1 MRDERLVAEYVA
13 EINNQADA
21 AAKVLKKNTI
31 VRGLLDAAKP
41 IENFQEWMKQR
52 GATITDESNAYTDTF
67 LATGRVTEA
76 NEQMQ
81 RDIIRP
87 LAKQIAKIIAPDAKT
102 GKSRLDSINIVWHN
116 MDIAGTGSKLD
127 GKALTPREII
137 GVYCQAK
144 DCAEAIEKGLPDR
157 GAKGFLNNLGMS
169 HNDVIAAV
177 ESVIPRAELDELWR
191 LINAATHFALNYDY
205 ESGRISEDTH
215 TEFYQREFYV
225 PQRGWRER
233 DESGLITEYEPVG
246 KRGNDPYNAALVK
259 AHGRQS
265 LASDPF
271 AYIMSIDASSIV
283 SSENNKIKQK
293 FLQFCLDN
301 ENLGLQTGAFR
312 VKKYWIMNV
321 IDPET
326 GKIKLDEEGNP
337 MMEVSYVAPTAE
349 DLSHDRT
356 IKELIKKKR
365 KEWAKV
371 NKAYLDR
378 QSHGELGPQ
387 LEAAYKTKLS
397 KIEQAIED
405 LEQQIHIEWNATN
418 TNITQRTS
426 DEKKQHEVRVL
437 LNGQEYLIEV
447 QDEKLANA
455 INKKFKQHQEQLF
468 NTSQKMRNATRFMS
482 AVLTQYNPEFAA
494 SNFARDFQVA
504 LATLTAEHP
513 ELIGS
518 FLKNFATCQP
528 AVWQYAFNDKVRDR
542 AVFRDSELGR
552 YLQEYFKAG
561 AATGFSYM
569 QDLKSLRQDFD
580 AMVNE
585 SNLRRGIKGAVGTL
599 SMLTQVSETAV
610 RFAGYVAARQ
620 KGMGINEAA
629 YLSKELTTNFDRAGE
644 VADSGWMSWFSFFR
658 ATLNGNIKFLKAL
671 KKMPVAYSIIAAA
684 YVAMGMLNQFL
695 NPDDPEDEVWAGDFT
710 RESNFVIGK
719 WRIPT
724 AHFLRMFFAAGVN
737 AAKWMQGE
745 KSFGEA
751 TYNTANFASQE
762 LLPNYLNL
770 FGNGTEW
777 NSREGKVDFTW
788 EGLLQ
793 GVMPSPISPI
803 TDVYFNRDFRGATI
817 NRRPFTLAQ
826 EGTKDILLSKE
837 NTLPVYKW
845 LTQAIYEGVGGNMN
859 AKYQSDDPAW
869 RSWLFDTSASSV
881 EHVVEGYMPAGMDM
895 FITLGEAIYDAATG
909 TPTGPD
915 KWPFVRKF
923 YNAYTPER
931 AYMQQYYLLNGRVK
945 EFKRN
950 MDDYRKND
958 RTKYNILTHSQEYR
972 NYLDAERLVKKQK
985 ENPTTADV
993 QTLINANK
1001 QWIK

>member
-1 MRDERLVAEYVA
+1 MV
-13 EINNQADA
+13 
-21 AAKVLKKNTI
+21 
-31 VRGLLDAAKP
+31 
-41 IENFQEWMKQR
+41 
-52 GATITDESNAYTDTF
+52 
-67 LATGRVTEA
+67 
-76 NEQMQ
+76 
-81 RDIIRP
+81 
-87 LAKQIAKIIAPDAKT
+87 
-102 GKSRLDSINIVWHN
+102 
-116 MDIAGTGSKLD
+116 
-127 GKALTPREII
+127 
-137 GVYCQAK
+137 
-144 DCAEAIEKGLPDR
+144 
-157 GAKGFLNNLGMS
+157 
-169 HNDVIAAV
+169 
-177 ESVIPRAELDELWR
+177 
-191 LINAATHFALNYDY
+191 
-205 ESGRISEDTH
+205 
-215 TEFYQREFYV
+215 
-225 PQRGWRER
+225 
-233 DESGLITEYEPVG
+233 
-246 KRGNDPYNAALVK
+246 
-259 AHGRQS
+259 
-265 LASDPF
+265 
-271 AYIMSIDASSIV
+271 
-283 SSENNKIKQK
+283 
-293 FLQFCLDN
+293 
-301 ENLGLQTGAFR
+301 
-312 VKKYWIMNV
+312 
-321 IDPET
+321 
-326 GKIKLDEEGNP
+326 
-337 MMEVSYVAPTAE
+337 
-349 DLSHDRT
+349 
-356 IKELIKKKR
+356 
-365 KEWAKV
+365 
-371 NKAYLDR
+371 
-378 QSHGELGPQ
+378 
-387 LEAAYKTKLS
+387 
-397 KIEQAIED
+397 
-405 LEQQIHIEWNATN
+405 
-418 TNITQRTS
+418 
-426 DEKKQHEVRVL
+426 
-437 LNGQEYLIEV
+437 
-447 QDEKLANA
+447 
-455 INKKFKQHQEQLF
+455 
-468 NTSQKMRNATRFMS
+468 
-482 AVLTQYNPEFAA
+482 
-494 SNFARDFQVA
+494 
-504 LATLTAEHP
+504 
-513 ELIGS
+513 GS
-518 FLKNFATCQP
+518 FLKNFAACQP

-585 SNLRRGIKGAVGTL
+585 SNLRRGIKGAVGVFSTL
-599 SMLTQVSETAV
+599 TEVSETAV
-610 RFAGYVAARQ
+610 RFAGYVSARQ

-671 KKMPVAYSIIAAA
+671 KKMPVAYSLIAAA

-751 TYNTANFASQE
+751 TYKTANFASQE

-770 FGNGTEW
+770 LGNGTEW

-803 TDVYFNRDFRGATI
+803 ADVYFNRDFRGVTI
-817 NRRPFTLAQ
+817 NREPFAKSQ

-895 FITLGEAIYDAATG
+895 FITFGEAIYDAATG

-972 NYLDAERLVKKQK
+972 NYQEAERLVKKQK

-993 QTLINANK
+993 QALINANK